1 MNIGESKTALIF
13 AKQKWNNT
21 GINLVDNQEYHLRSS
36 ANEKWIDWFIQCNA
50 DGFASSHWILKNSER
65 LRRAPQENWF
75 ALIGTINFNINN
87 LFKIGTDKI
96 LQANQ
101 SGILSCFANDIPF
114 MYWNN
119 KGSIQLIV
127 TRIK

>member
-1 MNIGESKTALIF
+1 MNIGESVRALIL
-13 AKQKWNNT
+13 ARKKWNST
-21 GINLVDNQEYHLRSS
+21 GINLVVNQDYHLTVST
-36 ANEKWIDWFIQCNA
+36 NEKWIDWFVSCNA
-50 DGFASSHWILKNSER
+50 DGFPSSNWILKNSER
-65 LRRAPQENWF
+65 LRRSPQENWF
-75 ALIGTINFNINN
+75 ALMGTINFDTDN

-101 SGILSCFANDIPF
+101 SGILTCFANDIPF